1 MKDKQYVL
9 MVLDGVG
16 INEDEKGNAFKAAKK
31 PNLDKLFAKYPNAT
45 LKTSGLSVGLPE
57 GQMGN
62 SEVGHM
68 SIGAG
73 RVIYQDLTLI
83 SEKIRTGEFF
93 KNKVLLDAV
102 NHVKEKNSKL
112 HIFGLLSDGGVHS
125 HIEHFY
131 ALLELA
137 KREGIS
143 KVYIH
148 AFMDGR
154 DTPPTSGVEYMRAL
168 ENKCKELEVGKVA
181 SICGRYYVMDRDK
194 RWDRVELA
202 YNALTTGEGKHFK
215 SAERALENSYE
226 CQEFDEFVKP
236 VVIVDDE
243 DKPLALVES
252 GDAVMFA
259 NFRPDRAREIS
270 HAFKDTNFTG
280 FTRKTGKLSN
290 LMYVG
295 MTEYEETLDTV
306 KVAFRKEEIKETLGE
321 FLSKRG
327 YTQLRIAETEK
338 YAHVTFFFNG
348 GVEEPND
355 GEDRILVNS
364 PKDVATY
371 DLKPEMSA
379 YEVCD
384 KLCEA
389 ITSQKYDVI
398 IINFANPDMVGH
410 TGVEAA
416 AIKAVEAVDEC
427 VGKAVEAIKSV
438 DGTMFI
444 CADHGNAEQLVDYE
458 TGEPFTAHTTN
469 PVPFILVNYD
479 QEYTLREGGCLA
491 DIVPTLIEVM
501 GKEQPAEMTGKSL
514 LIKK

>member
-9 MVLDGVG
+9 MILDGVG
-16 INEDEKGNAFKAAKK
+16 INEDEQGNAVKLANT
-31 PNLDKLFAKYPNAT
+31 PNLDKLFARYPNST

-83 SEKIRTGEFF
+83 SEKIKNGEFF
-93 KNKVLLDAV
+93 KNKVLLDAI
-102 NHVKEKNSKL
+102 NHVKERDSKL

-125 HIEHFY
+125 HIEHIY

-137 KREGIS
+137 KKEGIT

-154 DTPPTSGVEYMRAL
+154 DTAPTSGVEYMRAL
-168 ENKCKELEVGKVA
+168 ENKCKELDIGKV
-181 SICGRYYVMDRDK
+181 STISGRYYAMDRDK
-194 RWDRVELA
+194 RWERLEEA
-202 YNALTTGEGKHFK
+202 YNAMTVGEGKHFRTT
-215 SAERALENSYE
+215 ERAIENSYE
-226 CQEFDEFVKP
+226 SQVFDEFIKP
-236 VVIVDDE
+236 IVIVDDE
-243 DKPLALVES
+243 DKPIGLVES
-252 GDAVMFA
+252 GDAVIFA

-270 HAFKDTNFTG
+270 HAFKDTTFTG
-280 FTRKTGKLSN
+280 FTRKTGKLTN

-348 GVEEPND
+348 GEEKEFN
-355 GEDRILVNS
+355 GESRILVPS
-364 PKDVATY
+364 PKVATY
-371 DLKPEMSA
+371 DLKPEMSV
-379 YEVCD
+379 YEVTD
-384 KLCEA
+384 KLVDEIDKKA
-389 ITSQKYDVI
+389 HDI
-398 IINFANPDMVGH
+398 IIVNFANGDMVGH
-410 TGVEAA
+410 TGDLEA
-416 AIKAVEAVDEC
+416 AIKAMESVDKC
-427 VGKAVEAIKSV
+427 VGKVMDKLVSVGGEAI
-438 DGTMFI
+438 I
-444 CADHGNAEQLVDYE
+444 IADHGNCEQMIDLN
-458 TGEPFTAHTTN
+458 TGEVLTSHSTFD
-469 PVPFILVNYD
+469 VPI
-479 QEYTLREGGCLA
+479 
-491 DIVPTLIEVM
+491 IVLSDR
-501 GKEQPAEMTGKSL
+501 KSVV
-514 LIKK
+514 

>member
-16 INEDEKGNAFKAAKK
+16 INEDERGNAFKAANT
-31 PNLDKLFAKYPNAT
+31 PNIDKLIAKYPNAS
-45 LKTSGLSVGLPE
+45 LKTSGLSVGLPD

-194 RWDRVELA
+194 RYDRVELA
-202 YNALTTGEGKHFK
+202 YDAIVLGEGKHFK

-236 VVIVDDE
+236 VVITDDE
-243 DKPLALVES
+243 DKPVALVES
-252 GDAVMFA
+252 GDAVIFA

-280 FTRKTGKLSN
+280 FTRKTGKLTN

-348 GVEEPND
+348 GEEKEFN
-355 GEDRILVNS
+355 GESRILVPS
-364 PKDVATY
+364 PKVATY

-379 YEVCD
+379 YEVTD
-384 KLCEA
+384 KLVAEIDA
-389 ITSQKYDVI
+389 KKHDVI
-398 IINFANPDMVGH
+398 IVNFANGDMVGH
-410 TGVEAA
+410 TGDFDAA
-416 AIKAVEAVDEC
+416 VKAVEAVDEC
-427 VGKAVEAIKSV
+427 VGKVIDKLVEVGGEAI
-438 DGTMFI
+438 I
-444 CADHGNAEQLVDYE
+444 IADHGNCEQMIDLV
-458 TGEPFTAHTTN
+458 TGEVITSHSTFD
-469 PVPFILVNYD
+469 VPIIVVSD
-479 QEYTLREGGCLA
+479 RYTKVECGTLT
-491 DIVPTLIEVM
+491 DVSPTLIDMM
-501 GKEQPAEMTGKSL
+501 GLTKPKEMTGHSL
-514 LIKK
+514 VK

>member
-1 MKDKQYVL
+1 MKDKQYML

-16 INEDEKGNAFKAAKK
+16 INEDERGNAFKAANT
-31 PNLDKLFAKYPNAT
+31 PNIDKLLAKYPNAS
-45 LKTSGLSVGLPE
+45 LKTSGLSVGLPD

-137 KREGIS
+137 KREGIGS
-143 KVYIH
+143 VFIH

-202 YNALTTGEGKHFK
+202 YNALTLGEGKHAK
-215 SAERALENSYE
+215 SCERAIENSYE
-226 CQEFDEFVKP
+226 CQEFDEFIKP
-236 VVIVDDE
+236 VVIVDEEDE
-243 DKPLALVES
+243 PIGLVKS
-252 GDAVMFA
+252 GDAVIFA

-321 FLSKRG
+321 FLAKRG

-348 GVEEPND
+348 GEEKEFN
-355 GEDRILVNS
+355 GESRILVPS
-364 PKDVATY
+364 PKVATY

-379 YEVCD
+379 YEVTD
-384 KLCEA
+384 KLIEE
-389 ITSQKYDVI
+389 IDGKKHDVI
-398 IINFANPDMVGH
+398 IVNFANGDMVGH
-410 TGVEAA
+410 TGDFDAA
-416 AIKAVEAVDEC
+416 VKAVEAVDEC
-427 VGKAVEAIKSV
+427 VGKVIDKLVSVGGEAI
-438 DGTMFI
+438 I
-444 CADHGNAEQLVDYE
+444 IADHGNCEQMVDLV
-458 TGEPFTAHTTN
+458 TGEVVTSHTTFD
-469 PVPFILVNYD
+469 VPIIVVSD
-479 QEYTLREGGCLA
+479 RYTKVECGTLT
-491 DIVPTLIEVM
+491 DVSPTLIDMM
-501 GKEQPAEMTGKSL
+501 GLTKPKEMTGRSL
-514 LIKK
+514 VK

>member
-9 MVLDGVG
+9 MILDGVG
-16 INEDEKGNAFKAAKK
+16 INEDEQGNAVKLANT
-31 PNLDKLFAKYPNAT
+31 PNLDKLFARYPNST

-83 SEKIRTGEFF
+83 SEKIKNGEFF
-93 KNKVLLDAV
+93 KNKVLLDAI
-102 NHVKEKNSKL
+102 NHVKERDSKL

-125 HIEHFY
+125 HIEHIY

-137 KREGIS
+137 KKEGIT

-154 DTPPTSGVEYMRAL
+154 DTAPTSGVEYMRAL
-168 ENKCKELEVGKVA
+168 ENKCKELDIGKV
-181 SICGRYYVMDRDK
+181 STISGRYYAMDRDK
-194 RWDRVELA
+194 RWERLEEA
-202 YNALTTGEGKHFK
+202 YNAMTVGEGKHFRTT
-215 SAERALENSYE
+215 ERAIENSYE
-226 CQEFDEFVKP
+226 SQVFDEFIKP
-236 VVIVDDE
+236 IVIVDDE
-243 DKPLALVES
+243 DKPIGLVES
-252 GDAVMFA
+252 GDAVIFA

-270 HAFKDTNFTG
+270 HAFKDTTFTG
-280 FTRKTGKLSN
+280 FTRKTGKLTN

-348 GVEEPND
+348 GEEKEFN
-355 GEDRILVNS
+355 GESRILVPS
-364 PKDVATY
+364 PKVATY
-371 DLKPEMSA
+371 DLKPEMSV
-379 YEVCD
+379 YEVTD
-384 KLCEA
+384 KLVDEIDKKA
-389 ITSQKYDVI
+389 HDI
-398 IINFANPDMVGH
+398 IIVNFANGDMVGH
-410 TGVEAA
+410 TGDLEA
-416 AIKAVEAVDEC
+416 AIKAMESVDKC
-427 VGKAVEAIKSV
+427 VGKVMDKLVSVGGEAI
-438 DGTMFI
+438 I
-444 CADHGNAEQLVDYE
+444 IADHGNCEQMIDLN
-458 TGEPFTAHTTN
+458 TGEVLTSHSTFD
-469 PVPFILVNYD
+469 VPI
-479 QEYTLREGGCLA
+479 
-491 DIVPTLIEVM
+491 IVVSERVKEVVSGSLTDVSPTLIDMM
-501 GKEQPAEMTGKSL
+501 GLTKPKEMTGNSLVKIERKS
-514 LIKK
+514 

>member
-31 PNLDKLFAKYPNAT
+31 PNLDKLFAKYPNAA

-194 RWDRVELA
+194 RWERVELA

-252 GDAVMFA
+252 GDAVIFA

-348 GVEEPND
+348 GEEKEFN
-355 GEDRILVNS
+355 GESRILVPS
-364 PKDVATY
+364 PKVATY

-379 YEVCD
+379 YEVTD
-384 KLCEA
+384 RLVAEIEA
-389 ITSQKYDVI
+389 KKHDVI
-398 IINFANPDMVGH
+398 IINYANGDMVGH
-410 TGVEAA
+410 TGDFDAA
-416 AIKAVEAVDEC
+416 VKAVETVDEC
-427 VGKAVEAIKSV
+427 VGKVMDKLVEMGGEAI
-438 DGTMFI
+438 I
-444 CADHGNAEQLVDYE
+444 IADHGNCEQMIDVV
-458 TGEPFTAHTTN
+458 TGEVVTSHTTFD
-469 PVPFILVNYD
+469 VPIIIVSDRY
-479 QEYTLREGGCLA
+479 EKVESGTLT
-491 DIVPTLIEVM
+491 DVSPTLIDMM
-501 GKEQPAEMTGKSL
+501 GLTKPKEMTGHSL
-514 LIKK
+514 VK

>member
-16 INEDEKGNAFKAAKK
+16 INEDERGNAFKAANT
-31 PNLDKLFAKYPNAT
+31 PNIDKLLAKYPNAS
-45 LKTSGLSVGLPE
+45 LKTSGLSVGLPD

-137 KREGIS
+137 KREGIDS
-143 KVYIH
+143 VYIH

-215 SAERALENSYE
+215 SAERAIENSYE
-226 CQEFDEFVKP
+226 CQEFDEFIKP
-236 VVIVDDE
+236 VVIVDEE

-252 GDAVMFA
+252 GDAVIFA

-270 HAFKDTNFTG
+270 HAFKDTNFNG

-321 FLSKRG
+321 FLAKRG

-348 GVEEPND
+348 GEEKEFN
-355 GEDRILVNS
+355 GESRILVPS
-364 PKDVATY
+364 PKVATY

-379 YEVCD
+379 YEVAD
-384 KLCEA
+384 KLIEE
-389 ITSQKYDVI
+389 IDGKKHDVI
-398 IINFANPDMVGH
+398 IINFANGDMVGH
-410 TGVEAA
+410 TGDFDAA
-416 AIKAVEAVDEC
+416 VKAVEAVDEC
-427 VGKAVEAIKSV
+427 VGKVIDKLVSVGGEAI
-438 DGTMFI
+438 I
-444 CADHGNAEQLVDYE
+444 IADHGNCEQMVDLV
-458 TGEPFTAHTTN
+458 TGEVVTSHTTFD
-469 PVPFILVNYD
+469 VPIIVVSD
-479 QEYTLREGGCLA
+479 RYTKVECGTLT
-491 DIVPTLIEVM
+491 DVSPTLIDMM
-501 GKEQPAEMTGKSL
+501 GLTKPKEMTGRSL
-514 LIKK
+514 VK

>member
-1 MKDKQYVL
+1 MKDKQYML
-9 MVLDGVG
+9 IVLDGVG
-16 INEDEKGNAFKAAKK
+16 INEDEKGNAFKAAKT
-31 PNLDKLFAKYPNAT
+31 PNIDKLIAKYPNAS

-93 KNKVLLDAV
+93 KNKVLLEAI
-102 NHVKEKNSKL
+102 NHVKEKDSKL

-154 DTPPTSGVEYMRAL
+154 DTAPTSGVEYMRAL

-181 SICGRYYVMDRDK
+181 SICGRYYAMDRDK

-202 YNALTTGEGKHFK
+202 YNMLTLGEGKHFK
-215 SAERALENSYE
+215 TAERAIENSYE
-226 CQEFDEFVKP
+226 CQEFDEFIKP
-236 VVIVDDE
+236 IVIVDDL
-243 DKPLALVES
+243 DTPIGLVES
-252 GDAVMFA
+252 NDAVIFA

-270 HAFKDTNFTG
+270 HALKDDNFTG
-280 FTRKTGKLSN
+280 FTRKSGKLTN
-290 LMYVG
+290 LKYVG
-295 MTEYEETLDTV
+295 MTEYEETLKNV

-348 GVEEPND
+348 GEEKVTA
-355 GEDRILVNS
+355 GESRILIPS
-364 PKDVATY
+364 PKVATY

-379 YEVCD
+379 YEVTD
-384 KLCEA
+384 KLIEE
-389 ITSQKYDVI
+389 IDSKKHDVI
-398 IINFANPDMVGH
+398 IVNYANGDMVGH
-410 TGVEAA
+410 TGDFDAA
-416 AIKAVEAVDEC
+416 VKAVETVDEC
-427 VGKAVEAIKSV
+427 LGKVVEKLASV
-438 DGTMFI
+438 DGEAI
-444 CADHGNAEQLVDYE
+444 IIADHGNCEQMIDLV
-458 TGEPFTAHTTN
+458 TGEPVTSHSTFD
-469 PVPFILVNYD
+469 VPI
-479 QEYTLREGGCLA
+479 
-491 DIVPTLIEVM
+491 IVVSEKVKSVECGALTDVAPTLIDMM
-501 GKEQPAEMTGKSL
+501 GLTKPKEMTGHSL
-514 LIKK
+514 VK

>member
-1 MKDKQYVL
+1 MKDKQYML

-16 INEDEKGNAFKAAKK
+16 INEDERGNAFKAANT
-31 PNLDKLFAKYPNAT
+31 PNIDKLLAKYPNAS
-45 LKTSGLSVGLPE
+45 LKTSGLSVGLPD

-137 KREGIS
+137 KREGIDS
-143 KVYIH
+143 VYIH

-202 YNALTTGEGKHFK
+202 YNALTTGEGKHFR
-215 SAERALENSYE
+215 SAERAIENSYE
-226 CQEFDEFVKP
+226 CQEFDEFIKP
-236 VVIVDDE
+236 VVIVDEEDE
-243 DKPLALVES
+243 PLALVES
-252 GDAVMFA
+252 GDAVIFA

-280 FTRKTGKLSN
+280 FTRKAGKLSN

-321 FLSKRG
+321 FLAKRG

-348 GVEEPND
+348 GEEKEFN
-355 GEDRILVNS
+355 GESRILVPS
-364 PKDVATY
+364 PKVATY

-379 YEVCD
+379 YEVTD
-384 KLCEA
+384 KLIEE
-389 ITSQKYDVI
+389 IDGKKHDVI
-398 IINFANPDMVGH
+398 IINFANGDMVGH
-410 TGVEAA
+410 TGDFDAA
-416 AIKAVEAVDEC
+416 VKAVEAVDEC
-427 VGKAVEAIKSV
+427 VGKVIDKLVSVGGEAI
-438 DGTMFI
+438 I
-444 CADHGNAEQLVDYE
+444 IADHGNCEQMVDLV
-458 TGEPFTAHTTN
+458 TGEVVTSHTTFD
-469 PVPFILVNYD
+469 VPIIVVSD
-479 QEYTLREGGCLA
+479 RYTKVECGTLT
-491 DIVPTLIEVM
+491 DVSPTLIDMM
-501 GKEQPAEMTGKSL
+501 GLAKPKEMTGRSL
-514 LIKK
+514 VK